1 MNTISLYC
9 PDISCQHCAMTIKR
23 ELAQVDGI
31 TVEQVDVPSKTVR
44 LQVASDAALAAAV
57 KVLQEIGYPPATTR

>member
-1 MNTISLYC
+1 
-9 PDISCQHCAMTIKR
+9 MTIKR
-23 ELAQVDGI
+23 ELAQVEGV